1 LYLEKAIHGLFP
13 KGCLKKKPRFF
24 LWHCRHI
31 VWRGQLFLE
40 KAIHGNGVR
49 HRCYVVFEVLK
60 NCETPRPQARGE
72 RGLAHGLRLLIFR

>member
-49 HRCYVVFEVLK
+49 HRCYIVFEVLK
-60 NCETPRPQARGE
+60 NCGTQGRKPVENVAWPTACG
-72 RGLAHGLRLLIFR
+72 F